1 MERAKKKVDFHIF
14 ATVIWKDFK
23 TPNTVVAC
31 QEITKIFIGRYFK
44 VPCWLLSNKASN
56 AKTSNNIF
64 CRRHEDMKPM
74 PKIGFLSDFCHG
86 QPKKIWCQTD
96 ITSLLFFK
104 NHLCWIIQ
112 AKGDTEKVQDRG
124 WKFVNDCWLCKKT
137 LSANE
142 ARAWSEEE
150 RKFIA

>member
-1 MERAKKKVDFHIF
+1 MLEYGPKKFVILGHFLLLHMPEENKVVELYRKIDIRRNPQSSWRERKKKVDFHIF

-44 VPCWLLSNKASN
+44 VPRWLLSNKASN

-86 QPKKIWCQTD
+86 QPKKI
-96 ITSLLFFK
+96 
-104 NHLCWIIQ
+104 
-112 AKGDTEKVQDRG
+112 
-124 WKFVNDCWLCKKT
+124 
-137 LSANE
+137 
-142 ARAWSEEE
+142 
-150 RKFIA
+150 